1 MGGASEKVKKTIK
14 KAAKNVAKTVKDPT
28 AEAAGKIAGATLNP
42 LAGAVTFASRAA
54 GVKTDALLN
63 PIGTV
68 AGEIGEKLVDKP
80 KAEKEAF
87 KRQQAAIESKNRRTL
102 KDLKDRKAQEEA
114 EEEAGEQLLRQRA
127 RQRRRRRGGT
137 GRSSTI
143 LTENLGDAGGETTG
157 RKTLLGM

>member
-1 MGGASEKVKKTIK
+1 MGGAAKKAEEKVKET
-14 KAAKNVAKTVKDPT
+14 ARRVTRT
-28 AEAAGKIAGATLNP
+28 AEDAAA
-42 LAGAVTFASRAA
+42 AV
-54 GVKTDALLN
+54 VN
-63 PIGTV
+63 PIGYLSGV
-68 AGEIGEKLVDKP
+68 AGEAITGEKVARTAFNPFGEATGEVGEKLVDKP